1 MRSIRYVFL
10 LLNILFVAVK
20 PGAAAD
26 TTALKL
32 NAEQVLSILRQYHP
46 VIRQA
51 QIGVEQSGAALL
63 NARAGFDPLLS
74 TYIGSKTFTGTDY
87 YTDISPEL
95 KIPTWFGIDV
105 FAGTS
110 DLSGNR
116 LDPTR
121 TAGESSLVG
130 VNIPLA
136 KGLLMD
142 KRRAALQQAKIFKTM
157 ALTEQ
162 RALINDLS
170 FAAMENYWY
179 WVRAYQAYLVIKNTV
194 KVNEK
199 RLLLVRKAYANGER
213 PAIDTTEALTQLLS
227 FRYQE
232 NEQFLEFQ
240 NAGLQLSAYLWTAEG
255 TPYNLPEYVQP
266 DAAWDNEIQ
275 IEKFNVVLANLLD
288 LAAQYHPDL
297 MIYDFKIEAL
307 TIERKLKFQ
316 ELLPKIDFRYNQL
329 GKGYDFAKTVDN
341 FPLFE
346 NNYQYALKFE
356 MPLRLSGGRGAYKMA
371 KLKIE
376 NTQLDQDQKRQQVA
390 IKVKSYFNEWAML
403 RNQVELQSENY
414 KNYQRMVSAE
424 ETKFANGESSL
435 FLINSRENK
444 ALDALQK
451 LIAVKTKYF
460 KTLYALQW
468 SAGLLQ

>member
-1 MRSIRYVFL
+1 MRNFRYYLLFFFL
-10 LLNILFVAVK
+10 FATAKNSF
-20 PGAAAD
+20 AAD
-26 TTALKL
+26 STALKL

-46 VIRQA
+46 IVRQA
-51 QIGVEQSGAALL
+51 QIGVEQSGAAILI
-63 NARAGFDPLLS
+63 ARAGFDPLLS
-74 TYIGSKTFTGTDY
+74 TYASSKTFSGTEY

-105 FAGTS
+105 FAGTN
-110 DLSGNR
+110 DLTGNR
-116 LDPTR
+116 LDPTE
-121 TAGESSLVG
+121 TSGQSSFVG

-157 ALTEQ
+157 AIAEQ
-162 RALINDLS
+162 KALINDLS
-170 FAAMENYWY
+170 FAAMENYWH
-179 WVRAYQAYLVIKNTV
+179 WVRAYQAYLVIKSTV
-194 KVNEK
+194 DINDK
-199 RLLLVRKAYANGER
+199 RLALIRKAFVNGER

-232 NEQFLEFQ
+232 NEQLLEFQ
-240 NAGLQLSAYLWTAEG
+240 NAGLQLSAYLWTADG
-255 TPYNLPEYVQP
+255 SPYNLPEYVLP
-266 DAAWDNEIQ
+266 DAAWDSEIQ
-275 IEKFNVVLANLLD
+275 IEKFNVVLANLLE
-288 LAAQYHPDL
+288 LAQQYHPEL
-297 MIYDFKIEAL
+297 MIYDFKIDAL
-307 TIERKLKFQ
+307 TIERRLKFQ

-329 GKGYDFAKTVDN
+329 GKGYDFAKTVNN

-403 RNQVELQSENY
+403 RNQVALQTDNY

-451 LIAVKTKYF
+451 LISVKTKYY

>member
-1 MRSIRYVFL
+1 MHSIRFTFL
-10 LLNILFVAVK
+10 MLFILLASAKNSIAS
-20 PGAAAD
+20 D
-26 TTALKL
+26 STTLKL

-46 VIRQA
+46 VVRQA
-51 QIGVEQSGAALL
+51 QIGVDQSGAAILS
-63 NARAGFDPLLS
+63 ARAGFDPILS
-74 TYIGSKTFTGTDY
+74 TYASSKTFSGTEY

-95 KIPTWFGIDV
+95 QIPTWFGIDV

-110 DLSGNR
+110 DLTGNR
-116 LDPTR
+116 LDPTE
-121 TAGESSLVG
+121 TSGQSSFVG

-157 ALTEQ
+157 AVAEQ
-162 RALINDLS
+162 KALINDLC
-170 FAAMENYWY
+170 FAAMENYWH
-179 WVRAYQAYLVIKNTV
+179 WVRAYQSYLVISNTV
-194 KVNEK
+194 DVNEN
-199 RLLLVRKAYANGER
+199 RLDLVRKAYANGER

-227 FRYQE
+227 FRYQK

-240 NAGLQLSAYLWTAEG
+240 NAGLQLSAYLWTQDG
-255 TPYNLPEYVQP
+255 NPYNLPEYVFP
-266 DAAWDNEIQ
+266 DEAWDNEVK

-288 LAAQYHPDL
+288 LAAQYHPEL
-297 MIYDFKIEAL
+297 MIYEYKIDAL

-329 GKGYDFAKTVDN
+329 GKGYDFARTVDN
-341 FPLFE
+341 YPLFD

-403 RNQVELQSENY
+403 KNQVELQARNY
-414 KNYQRMVSAE
+414 ENYQRMVRAE

-444 ALDALQK
+444 ALEAQQK
-451 LIAVKTKYF
+451 LISVKTKYF